1 MLGRNR
7 NRYWE
12 RLLNYLE
19 RILAPK
25 NPSPLQWTKSSQV
38 HQKLGLGIGVE
49 TDLNVSLRARKD
61 LKEQRVSYNL
71 ASVP

>member
-7 NRYWE
+7 HRYWE

-19 RILAPK
+19 RILAPE
-25 NPSPLQWTKSSQV
+25 NPSPLQWAKSLHV
-38 HQKLGLGIGVE
+38 HQKLGLGIGIE
-49 TDLNVSLRARKD
+49 TASNVSLRARKD